1 MPLPATISCLSFVY
15 LKNILKEFIF
25 IYVYMCHVCSYG
37 GLWWSEEGVGSP
49 GPGLQV
55 VVNCLMWELRI
66 ELRSSTKAVS
76 NLTSEPYLQPQRI
89 NILKCLFSYC
99 FFVAGDQSQ
108 VLYILGKR
116 FTTAPH
122 PQPVS
127 TSVTNTFFNFLQE
140 L

>member
-1 MPLPATISCLSFVY
+1 
-15 LKNILKEFIF
+15 
-25 IYVYMCHVCSYG
+25 MCHVCSYG
-37 GLWWSEEGVGSP
+37 GLGGQKKVLDP
-49 GPGLQV
+49 LNQV

-66 ELRSSTKAVS
+66 ELRSSTKVES
-76 NLTSEPYLQPQRI
+76 DLTSEPYLQPRRI
-89 NILKCLFSYC
+89 NILKSLFSYC
-99 FFVAGDQSQ
+99 FFTAGDQSQ

-127 TSVTNTFFNFLQE
+127 TSVTNTFFSFLQE